1 MVIEVIKYEPE
12 SREIEDNTLVYKHPS
27 QDFSC
32 KAQLLVSPSKMALFV
47 NEGQVIPFLEG
58 HYTLDESNNS
68 SFGFINKWKTRFSG
82 GVSSFHCSVYYF
94 NLKTFFGLK
103 FVTNIRYFDDEYAT
117 NMELIIKGTY
127 DVHLDNDL
135 KDATNIK
142 EFFERVNGTAG
153 TFTVNDLREMFA
165 SNIQSVMS
173 GFIHQFIKDNNLNV
187 LTVDSA
193 RETLNQIA
201 KDKLTALFKEYGFK
215 LDRFAITG
223 LVPSQESQA
232 ILDEEMAARAK
243 ARKMRVEERE
253 KIELEALR
261 EREIGAAKAQSRA
274 AQGYTYQQEQAY
286 EAMKTAA
293 GNEAMPG
300 QFMGMGMGLGMG
312 VGMGGAMANQFG
324 QMANSTM
331 AQVNT
336 PPTNQAKCSAC
347 GTILSPGARF
357 CPGCGAKQGATCPKC
372 GGEIAPGAKFCPNC
386 GANLAPATN
395 NCPNCG
401 NELPVGAKFCDKCG
415 TKLG

>member
-12 SREIEDNTLVYKHPS
+12 SREIEDSTLVYKHPN

-47 NEGQVIPFLEG
+47 NEGQIIPFLEG

-68 SFGFINKWKTRFSG
+68 AFGFINRWRNRHSD

-94 NLKTFFGLK
+94 NLKTFFGIK

-127 DVHLDNDL
+127 DVHLNNDL

-142 EFFERVNGTAG
+142 EFFEKVNGTAG
-153 TFTVNDLREMFA
+153 TFTTKDLREMLD
-165 SNIQSVMS
+165 SNIESVMS
-173 GFIHQFIKDNNLNV
+173 GFVHQFIKDNNLNI

-193 RETLNQIA
+193 REQLNAIS
-201 KDKLTALFKEYGFK
+201 KEKFSALFAEYGFK

-232 ILDEEMAARAK
+232 ILNEEQSARAR

-261 EREIGAAKAQSRA
+261 ERQMGQAKAEARA

-324 QMANSTM
+324 QMANNTLN
-331 AQVNT
+331 QVNT
-336 PPTNQAKCSAC
+336 PPTSQATCKAC
-347 GTILSPGARF
+347 GAVLAPGVRF
-357 CPGCGAKQGATCPKC
+357 CGNCGAKQEEAAHCPKC
-372 GGEIAPGAKFCPNC
+372 GAEVAPGLKFCSNCGASLASNKCPNC
-386 GANLAPATN
+386 GK
-395 NCPNCG
+395 
-401 NELPVGAKFCDKCG
+401 ELPEGTKFCAHCG
-415 TKLG
+415 TKIG